1 MKGKNSRNFDVA
13 WIQIIRGDSDVWM
26 NQEFKP
32 NTDPYY
38 KYILC
43 YVDKFLHIYF
53 KPKEYMYELNM
64 IYRLK

>member
-1 MKGKNSRNFDVA
+1 MSLGYKSSEE
-13 WIQIIRGDSDVWM
+13 DSDVWM

-43 YVDKFLHIYF
+43 YVENFLHIYF
-53 KPKEYMYELNM
+53 KPKEDMDVLNM
-64 IYRLK
+64 IYWLK